1 MDGTSRDESSDSVA
15 LNVRTKETP
24 GRRFVKRKVYFCMK
38 TLNSNLG
45 PIRENDAIL
54 DKKALDEKIQQSIKD
69 YENGN
74 VFRMKEEESVS
85 DFVNRLNSSN
95 LRQR

>member
-1 MDGTSRDESSDSVA
+1 
-15 LNVRTKETP
+15 
-24 GRRFVKRKVYFCMK
+24 MK

>member
-1 MDGTSRDESSDSVA
+1 MQ
-15 LNVRTKETP
+15 N
-24 GRRFVKRKVYFCMK
+24 
-38 TLNSNLG
+38 LNSYLG
-45 PIRENDAIL
+45 PFRENEAIF
-54 DKKALDEKIQQSIKD
+54 DEKTLDEKIRQSIKD

-74 VFRMKEEESVS
+74 VFRMKEDESVS

>member
-1 MDGTSRDESSDSVA
+1 MQ
-15 LNVRTKETP
+15 N
-24 GRRFVKRKVYFCMK
+24 
-38 TLNSNLG
+38 LNSYLG
-45 PIRENDAIL
+45 PLRENDAIF
-54 DKKALDEKIQQSIKD
+54 DEKTLDEKIRQSIKD

-74 VFRMKEEESVS
+74 VFRMKEDESVS

>member
-1 MDGTSRDESSDSVA
+1 MQ
-15 LNVRTKETP
+15 N
-24 GRRFVKRKVYFCMK
+24 
-38 TLNSNLG
+38 LNSYLG
-45 PIRENDAIL
+45 PFRENDAIF
-54 DKKALDEKIQQSIKD
+54 DEKTLDEKIRQSIKD

-74 VFRMKEEESVS
+74 VFRMKEDESVS

>member
-1 MDGTSRDESSDSVA
+1 
-15 LNVRTKETP
+15 
-24 GRRFVKRKVYFCMK
+24 MK

-74 VFRMKEEESVS
+74 VFRMKEDESVS
-85 DFVNRLNSSN
+85 DFVNRLVTHS
-95 LRQR
+95 

>member
-1 MDGTSRDESSDSVA
+1 
-15 LNVRTKETP
+15 
-24 GRRFVKRKVYFCMK
+24 MK

-74 VFRMKEEESVS
+74 VFRMKEDESVS

>member
-1 MDGTSRDESSDSVA
+1 
-15 LNVRTKETP
+15 
-24 GRRFVKRKVYFCMK
+24 MK

-45 PIRENDAIL
+45 PIRENDAIF

>member
-1 MDGTSRDESSDSVA
+1 
-15 LNVRTKETP
+15 
-24 GRRFVKRKVYFCMK
+24 MK

-54 DKKALDEKIQQSIKD
+54 DKKALDEKIRQSIKD

-74 VFRMKEEESVS
+74 VFRMKEDESVS